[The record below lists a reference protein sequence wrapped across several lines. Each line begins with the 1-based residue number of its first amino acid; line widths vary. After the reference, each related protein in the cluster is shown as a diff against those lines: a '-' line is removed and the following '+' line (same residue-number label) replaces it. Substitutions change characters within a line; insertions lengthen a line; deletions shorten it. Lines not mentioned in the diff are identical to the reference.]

1 MMEYLV
7 GKEIAIVLYIIGE
20 IAQFFL
26 IWYGF
31 YTIVAVP
38 QKLLSKDFNFSFIE
52 AVRFC
57 IEENTSII
65 YHISNVIIRRNI
77 FKHDIKVVYP
87 NNGLVLFSWLRSS
100 FPTSRYKIGA
110 FDASELTNAIASL
123 DTNNPISPNDFN
135 TYITIKFVR
144 KQDAALFKLTWG

>member
-1 MMEYLV
+1 MEYLV
-7 GKEIAIVLYIIGE
+7 GKEIAIALYIIRE

-26 IWYGF
+26 TWFGF
-31 YTIVAVP
+31 YTMIMVP
-38 QKLLSKDFNFSFIE
+38 QKLLSKDCDFSFIE

-57 IEENTSII
+57 IEENIGII
-65 YHISNVIIRRNI
+65 YHISNIIIRRNI

-87 NNGLVLFSWLRSS
+87 NDGGLALYSWLRNS
-100 FPTSRYKIGA
+100 FPMSRYKFGDY
-110 FDASELTNAIASL
+110 DASELTNAIASL